1 MFDSFIIGF
10 SIAVALSIA
19 ALFIGDLIAPR
30 WQKYY
35 GLEGTTCTTMIHIGW
50 TLPFAWV
57 VNKIIDYI
65 PGLNKLD
72 VDLNSVQNA
81 WVSLVNLQLS
91 VLSLAHYSEF

>member
-1 MFDSFIIGF
+1 
-10 SIAVALSIA
+10 
-19 ALFIGDLIAPR
+19 
-30 WQKYY
+30 
-35 GLEGTTCTTMIHIGW
+35 MIHIGW
-50 TLPFAWV
+50 TLPFARV

-81 WVSLVNLQLS
+81 RVSLVNLQLS